1 MQTASFPLSSAHHH
15 VAPQLKGKHMTKFL
29 VAASAFALIATPV
42 SAQLL
47 GGSGGGSLGGGLGGS
62 IGRTTGTATGSAT
75 GSVRSTGEQTVDRR
89 SGRVRTE
96 RQVQGNGSVSADSV
110 VQRSGRSIGSSASG
124 GGSGSGSIATDSQLV
139 GTDALRSTASGTT
152 NSAVALAQGTRATA
166 QDTVRNGTRVAG
178 SSAARGS
185 AAGMSTFS
193 GAAGQL
199 ALAGSAAGNAAGNFD
214 LSPGTMIVNER
225 GRAIGEVQQVMT
237 DSRGRVEA
245 LIVDVQGSD
254 ELAIVSAANF
264 TGSGDVLISSMS
276 RGALEEAAEDQ
287 AEARDEAGND
297 AGGRSP
303 SAIAA
308 GNNRN
313 NATAPSGGA
322 RDVETRNR
330 TTDN

>member
-1 MQTASFPLSSAHHH
+1 
-15 VAPQLKGKHMTKFL
+15 MTKFL
-29 VAASAFALIATPV
+29 IAASALALIATPA

-47 GGSGGGSLGGGLGGS
+47 GGSGGGSLGGGLSGS
-62 IGRTTGTATGSAT
+62 IGRTTGTATGAAT

-96 RQVQGNGSVSADSV
+96 RQVQGNGSASADGV
-110 VQRSGRSIGSSASG
+110 VQRSGRSIGRSASG

-139 GTDALRSTASGTT
+139 GTDALRDTISGTT
-152 NSAVALAQGTRATA
+152 NSAAALTQGTRATA
-166 QDTVRNGTRVAG
+166 QDTIRNATRAAG
-178 SSAARGS
+178 SAAVSGS

-199 ALAGSAAGNAAGNFD
+199 ALAGSAAGNATGNFD

-225 GRAIGEVQQVMT
+225 GRAIGEVQQVVT
-237 DSRGRVEA
+237 DNRGRVEA

-287 AEARDEAGND
+287 AEARDEAAND
-297 AGGRSP
+297 AGDRSP
-303 SAIAA
+303 PAMAT
-308 GNNRN
+308 GDDRN

-322 RDVETRNR
+322 RDMETRSR
-330 TTDN
+330 TKDN